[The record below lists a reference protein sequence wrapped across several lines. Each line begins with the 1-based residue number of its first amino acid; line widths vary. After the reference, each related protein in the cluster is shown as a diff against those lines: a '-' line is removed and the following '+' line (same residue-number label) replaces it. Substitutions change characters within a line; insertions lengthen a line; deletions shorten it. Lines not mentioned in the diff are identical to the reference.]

1 MSKKTN
7 HRHIFVR
14 AARPEDARKFTDWS
28 LETPDN
34 GFDPA
39 VPKYPTTFVLC
50 AYDKDGPLAYM
61 PVQQVFMMDSV
72 ATRPG
77 TSKGQIA
84 MALKEF
90 TQALVTQA
98 HIKGVG
104 EIYFLATEAGTNKM
118 AGNQLF
124 EKLPYEAYRV
134 KIAGLEG

>member
-14 AARPEDARKFTDWS
+14 AARPEDAQKFTDWS
-28 LETPDN
+28 LETPGN
-34 GFDPA
+34 EFDPA
-39 VPKYPTTFVLC
+39 VPKYPSTFVLC

-61 PVQQVFMMDSV
+61 PVQQPFMMDSV

-77 TSKGQIA
+77 ASKMQTA
-84 MALKEF
+84 LALKEF

-104 EIYFLATEAGTNKM
+104 ELYFLATEAGTNKM
-118 AGNQLF
+118 AENQLF
-124 EKLPYEAYRV
+124 EELPYKVFRCKV
-134 KIAGLEG
+134 AGLEG